1 MNNEVI
7 DVTPEMVSEQG
18 EINVMA
24 EGTVYSVPTDK
35 CINVCDNGEPCDPIL
50 GFCGIKIPESKYV
63 HLETSN
69 QTFFPLTETY
79 IPLKDL
85 VEQCGLESDRQGI
98 NNQSAIISSR
108 IMKDST
114 TRNVEHKQGFHLKE
128 QGTDAQFKVVGS
140 NDRYTMV
147 LLPKQAR
154 TTKFTKTE
162 PGYYL
167 NRAAA
172 YDFVLRGSSKKCY
185 EFRSEVCEFMLGQL
199 RESHLDW
206 LKGNR

>member
-1 MNNEVI
+1 MNN
-7 DVTPEMVSEQG
+7 DVTPEMISESG
-18 EINVMA
+18 VINVVA
-24 EGTVYSVPTDK
+24 EGTTYQIPTDK
-35 CINVCDNGEPCDPIL
+35 CINVCDNGELCDPIL
-50 GFCGIKIPESKYV
+50 GFCGIKIPFSKYV
-63 HLETSN
+63 RLETSN
-69 QTFFPLTETY
+69 QTFHPLTETY

-85 VEQCGLESDRQGI
+85 VEQCGLESDRLGI
-98 NNQSAIISSR
+98 NNQSAIISGR

-114 TRNVEHKQGFHLKE
+114 VRNVEHKQGFHLKE

-199 RESHLDW
+199 RNNRPDW

>member
-24 EGTVYSVPTDK
+24 EGTVYSVPTNK
-35 CINVCDNGEPCDPIL
+35 CINVCDNGEHCDPVL
-50 GFCGIKIPESKYV
+50 GLCGIKIPFSKYV
-63 HLETSN
+63 HLEGSN
-69 QTFFPLTETY
+69 QPF

-85 VEQCGLESDRQGI
+85 VDQCGLESDRQGI
-98 NNQSAIISSR
+98 NNQSSIISGR

-114 TRNVEHKQGFHLKE
+114 VRGVPHDQSIRLKE
-128 QGTDAQFKVVGS
+128 QGTGAEFKVVAS
-140 NDRYTMV
+140 NDCYTML
-147 LLPKQAR
+147 LLPKQAK
-154 TTKFTKTE
+154 TTKLTKTE

-185 EFRSEVCEFMLGQL
+185 EFRSEVCEFMLGQF
-199 RESHLDW
+199 RKDY
-206 LKGNR
+206 LKGDC

>member
-18 EINVMA
+18 EINVVA
-24 EGTVYSVPTDK
+24 EDTVYSVPTDK
-35 CINVCDNGEPCDPIL
+35 CINVCDNGEHCDPVL
-50 GFCGIKIPESKYV
+50 GLCGIKIPFSKYV
-63 HLETSN
+63 HLEDSN
-69 QTFFPLTETY
+69 QPF

-98 NNQSAIISSR
+98 NNQSSIISSR

-114 TRNVEHKQGFHLKE
+114 VRGVPHAQSIRLKE
-128 QGTDAQFKVVGS
+128 QGTGAEFKVVSG
-140 NDRYTMV
+140 NDCYTML

-199 RESHLDW
+199 RGKNLI
-206 LKGNR
+206 LA

>member
-7 DVTPEMVSEQG
+7 D
-18 EINVMA
+18 
-24 EGTVYSVPTDK
+24 
-35 CINVCDNGEPCDPIL
+35 VCDNGEPCDPIL

-63 HLETSN
+63 RLETSN

-85 VEQCGLESDRQGI
+85 VEQCGLESDRLGI

-114 TRNVEHKQGFHLKE
+114 VRGVPHDQSIRLKE
-128 QGTDAQFKVVGS
+128 QGTGAEFKVVAS
-140 NDRYTMV
+140 NDCYTML
-147 LLPKQAR
+147 LLPKQAK
-154 TTKFTKTE
+154 TTKLTKTE